1 MRVLLVH
8 SKFPA
13 TYWGFQYS
21 LPIIGK
27 RATLPPLGLCTLAA
41 LLPTQWSLRLV
52 DLNVGTLTDAELRWA
67 DVVFVGGMLVQADSM
82 REVVARARALGRPTV
97 VGGPAPTTS
106 PHLFPEADALFL
118 GEAEGRVDELVT
130 AVEELRKPRR
140 RLTPMTLARPEHE
153 ARPQLSHSAVPRYD
167 LLDVASYRTLSVQYS
182 RGCPFTCEF
191 CDVIEIFGR
200 VPRVKSDEQVLA
212 ELDAIYRLGHRG
224 PVFFVDDNFI
234 GNKKAVRKLLPVLRE
249 WQHAHGNP
257 FQFYTEASVNLAADE
272 PLVRDMVAA
281 GFNSVFIGI
290 ETASVEA
297 LRETRKKQNVG
308 VDLTAAVE
316 SLTRAGLE
324 VMGGF
329 IVGFDSDGPEA
340 FEAQRAFIAS
350 VPIPLAMVGMLI
362 ALPGTQLEKRL
373 TREDRLRFVSSGD
386 QFSRTNFEPKMG
398 DQALLEGYIRLLD
411 ELYSLDAYE
420 ARCARFLELIGPP
433 AKTAPTT
440 LVDLEIVAR
449 AAVRLGVLGERRAL
463 FWRLLAR
470 AARGGLPS
478 IRWAITHAVQGEH
491 MIRYTH
497 EVVLPR
503 LRRAASRPSR
513 GSVGASTSSSAAS
526 RATPSVVGALL
537 HAGGER
543 LSTV

>member
-1 MRVLLVH
+1 MHVLLVH
-8 SKFPA
+8 SRFPA

-21 LPIIGK
+21 LPLIDK

-41 LLPTQWSLRLV
+41 MLPREWSLRLI
-52 DLNVGTLTDAELRWA
+52 DLNVAELRDADLGWA
-67 DVVFVGGMLVQADSM
+67 DVVLVGGMLVQAESI
-82 REVVARARALGRPTV
+82 REVVRRARAIGRPTV

-118 GEAEGRVDELVT
+118 GEAEGRVDELVAT
-130 AVEELRKPRR
+130 IEALCSTKPRR
-140 RLTPMTLARPEHE
+140 RLTPIVLSRGEDESRPALDLAPI
-153 ARPQLSHSAVPRYD
+153 PRFD
-167 LLDVASYRTLSVQYS
+167 LLDLASYQTMSIQYS

-200 VPRVKSDEQVLA
+200 VPRVKSNEQVIA
-212 ELDAIYRLGHRG
+212 ELDALYALGHRG
-224 PVFFVDDNFI
+224 SLFFVDDNFI

-249 WQHAHGNP
+249 WQAARGNP
-257 FQFYTEASVNLAADE
+257 FAFYTEASVNLAADDA
-272 PLVRDMVAA
+272 LVREMVLS
-281 GFNSVFIGI
+281 GFTSVFIGI

-308 VDLTAAVE
+308 VDLTAAIE
-316 SLTRAGLE
+316 KLTRAGLE

-350 VPIPLAMVGMLI
+350 SPIPLAMVGMLI

-373 TREDRLRFVSSGD
+373 TRENRLRVVSSGD
-386 QFSRTNFEPKMG
+386 QFTHTNFEPTMG
-398 DQALLEGYIRLLD
+398 DEALLAGYTKLLA
-411 ELYSLDAYE
+411 ELYSPDGYE
-420 ARCARFLELIGPP
+420 ARCARFLDLIGPP
-433 AKTAPTT
+433 PSTSPTT
-440 LVDLEIVAR
+440 WADITTVAR
-449 AAVRLGVLGERRAL
+449 SIVKLGILGERRGL

-470 AARGGLPS
+470 GARRGLPS
-478 IRWAITHAVQGEH
+478 IRWAFMHAVQGEH

-503 LRRAASRPSR
+503 LR
-513 GSVGASTSSSAAS
+513 GAVA
-526 RATPSVVGALL
+526 
-537 HAGGER
+537 
-543 LSTV
+543 